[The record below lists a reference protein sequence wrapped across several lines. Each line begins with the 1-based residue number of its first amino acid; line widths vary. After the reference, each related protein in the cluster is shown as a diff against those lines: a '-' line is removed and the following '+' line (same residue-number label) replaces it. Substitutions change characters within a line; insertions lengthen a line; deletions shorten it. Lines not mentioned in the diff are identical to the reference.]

1 MLKYPQQQNRVYHFP
16 LDFLKHTFLFGA
28 KFGKLKNPTSTYILW
43 LYGSSLSSFSD
54 STSLFQLEFGLK
66 IRHMSII
73 LHQTRLLNTSC
84 LPFVANLFNIAVNQR
99 MEAITNPFNQLLLTL
114 INFDQNVRVKVQK
127 KNKKNQS
134 VSCNSNSKAISQ
146 GILYMLCYNLLL
158 VPPTLDHHLYDLKK
172 IF

>member
-1 MLKYPQQQNRVYHFP
+1 MLKYPRQQNRVYHFP
-16 LDFLKHTFLFGA
+16 LDFWKHTFLFGA

-127 KNKKNQS
+127 KKKKKPKCLLQLQFKS
-134 VSCNSNSKAISQ
+134 HFSRDTIYAMLQLTSCSSHFRSSP
-146 GILYMLCYNLLL
+146 L
-158 VPPTLDHHLYDLKK
+158 
-172 IF
+172 

>member
-99 MEAITNPFNQLLLTL
+99 MEAITNPFN
-114 INFDQNVRVKVQK
+114 
-127 KNKKNQS
+127 
-134 VSCNSNSKAISQ
+134 
-146 GILYMLCYNLLL
+146 
-158 VPPTLDHHLYDLKK
+158 
-172 IF
+172 

>member
-127 KNKKNQS
+127 KKKKTK
-134 VSCNSNSKAISQ
+134 VSLATPIQKPFLKGYYI
-146 GILYMLCYNLLL
+146 CYVTTYFLFLPL
-158 VPPTLDHHLYDLKK
+158 QIITFM
-172 IF
+172 I